1 VDAPD
6 GDWRLAAA
14 AARGDGHGDG
24 HTQRRAPREGE
35 TVSDLSGDGQA
46 ADADTADLLQALQV
60 PLGGDLLERALVH
73 RSFAYENGGL
83 PTNERLEFLGD
94 SVLGLIVTDTLFR
107 EYPDL
112 PEGQLAKLR
121 AAVVNMRA
129 LAGVA
134 RGLRLGSYIRLGKG
148 EEGTGGRDK
157 SSILADTL
165 EAVIGAV
172 YVDRGLAAADELVHR
187 LFDPVIARSARLGA
201 GLDWKTSLQELTA
214 AEILG
219 VPEYHVEE
227 SGPDHQKSFRASVR
241 IGGRAYGEGEGH
253 SKKEAEQ
260 QAAEAAWTSI
270 SEALSARAG
279 GDGGRRVGGNGG
291 ALSAR
296 ARGDGEVLSARAGEV
311 LSARAGGDSG
321 ALPAAAGG
329 DGGDG
334 GALPAAAGGDGGD
347 GGALPAAAGG
357 DGGDGPGA
365 GQPAPEAADGNGRP
379 HRG

>member
-1 VDAPD
+1 VTGSSP
-6 GDWRLAAA
+6 
-14 AARGDGHGDG
+14 
-24 HTQRRAPREGE
+24 
-35 TVSDLSGDGQA
+35 DGQA
-46 ADADTADLLQALQV
+46 PDADTAELLSAIEV
-60 PLGGDLLERALVH
+60 PLGSELLERALMH

-107 EYPDL
+107 QYPDL

-134 RGLRLGSYIRLGKG
+134 RGLKLGAYVRLGKG

-172 YVDRGLAAADELVHR
+172 YLDQGLDVADGLVHR

-214 AEILG
+214 AEVLG
-219 VPEYHVEE
+219 VPEYHVDE
-227 SGPDHQKSFRASVR
+227 SGPDHQKSFRATVR
-241 IGGRAYGEGEGH
+241 IGTQTYGEGEGR

-260 QAAEAAWTSI
+260 QAAEAAWTAI
-270 SEALSARAG
+270 SAGLAAASGEAASGEAARDAG
-279 GDGGRRVGGNGG
+279 GAGAGQPSAGQPGPGQPGAGG
-291 ALSAR
+291 A
-296 ARGDGEVLSARAGEV
+296 GTENGTG
-311 LSARAGGDSG
+311 
-321 ALPAAAGG
+321 AAAGG
-329 DGGDG
+329 SAAAAPEPGVDGGSSG
-334 GALPAAAGGDGGD
+334 
-347 GGALPAAAGG
+347 
-357 DGGDGPGA
+357 
-365 GQPAPEAADGNGRP
+365 GQPVRDG
-379 HRG
+379 

>member
-1 VDAPD
+1 
-6 GDWRLAAA
+6 
-14 AARGDGHGDG
+14 
-24 HTQRRAPREGE
+24 
-35 TVSDLSGDGQA
+35 VSGASGDGGA
-46 ADADTADLLQALQV
+46 AIPDTARVGAAELRDALGV
-60 PLGGDLLERALVH
+60 PLGAELLERALTH

-134 RGLRLGSYIRLGKG
+134 RGLQLGSFVRLGKG

-165 EAVIGAV
+165 EAVLGAV
-172 YVDRGLAAADELVHR
+172 YLDRGLGEADALVHR

-214 AEILG
+214 AEIMG

-241 IGGRAYGEGEGH
+241 IAGRTYGEGEGR

-270 SEALSARAG
+270 TEGHSAESAADAAHGTAAKRAAAE
-279 GDGGRRVGGNGG
+279 G
-291 ALSAR
+291 AA
-296 ARGDGEVLSARAGEV
+296 GQVPAGE
-311 LSARAGGDSG
+311 GT
-321 ALPAAAGG
+321 AAGG
-329 DGGDG
+329 AEGRATDGH
-334 GALPAAAGGDGGD
+334 
-347 GGALPAAAGG
+347 
-357 DGGDGPGA
+357 GPQA
-365 GQPAPEAADGNGRP
+365 RS
-379 HRG
+379 

>member
-1 VDAPD
+1 MSGA
-6 GDWRLAAA
+6 
-14 AARGDGHGDG
+14 
-24 HTQRRAPREGE
+24 
-35 TVSDLSGDGQA
+35 SGDSGA
-46 ADADTADLLQALQV
+46 AIPDTAKVGAAELRDALGV
-60 PLGGDLLERALVH
+60 PLGAELLERALTH
-73 RSFAYENGGL
+73 RSFVYENGGL

-134 RGLRLGSYIRLGKG
+134 RGLQLGSYVRLGKG

-165 EAVIGAV
+165 EAVLGAV
-172 YVDRGLAAADELVHR
+172 YLDRGLGEADALVHR

-214 AEILG
+214 AEIMG

-241 IGGRAYGEGEGH
+241 IAGRTYGEGEGR

-270 SEALSARAG
+270 TEGHAAESAA
-279 GDGGRRVGGNGG
+279 DGTASKG
-291 ALSAR
+291 AA
-296 ARGDGEVLSARAGEV
+296 AEGAAGEV
-311 LSARAGGDSG
+311 PAGEGT
-321 ALPAAAGG
+321 AAGG
-329 DGGDG
+329 AEGRATDGH
-334 GALPAAAGGDGGD
+334 
-347 GGALPAAAGG
+347 
-357 DGGDGPGA
+357 GP
-365 GQPAPEAADGNGRP
+365 QPRS
-379 HRG
+379 

>member
-1 VDAPD
+1 VIS
-6 GDWRLAAA
+6 
-14 AARGDGHGDG
+14 
-24 HTQRRAPREGE
+24 T
-35 TVSDLSGDGQA
+35 SGDGGA
-46 ADADTADLLQALQV
+46 AVPAVRPETSAELLDALGV
-60 PLGGDLLERALVH
+60 PLGAELLERALTH

-94 SVLGLIVTDTLFR
+94 SVLGLIVTDTLFN

-134 RGLRLGSYIRLGKG
+134 RGLRLGAYVRLGKG

-172 YVDRGLAAADELVHR
+172 YLERGLAEADALVHR

-214 AEILG
+214 AEELG
-219 VPEYHVEE
+219 VPEYHVDE

-241 IGGRAYGEGEGH
+241 IGGSTYGEGEGR

-270 SEALSARAG
+270 TAGGEGRVEGAAGAAEAEGAAAERGSAGGPRGARDVSARG
-279 GDGGRRVGGNGG
+279 VVRED
-291 ALSAR
+291 
-296 ARGDGEVLSARAGEV
+296 
-311 LSARAGGDSG
+311 
-321 ALPAAAGG
+321 AAAGG
-329 DGGDG
+329 GLEDVGADGTD
-334 GALPAAAGGDGGD
+334 LPADSAGRANGGR
-347 GGALPAAAGG
+347 
-357 DGGDGPGA
+357 
-365 GQPAPEAADGNGRP
+365 RP
-379 HRG
+379 QRRS

>member
-1 VDAPD
+1 VIGGP
-6 GDWRLAAA
+6 
-14 AARGDGHGDG
+14 GDGSAVPG
-24 HTQRRAPREGE
+24 TAK
-35 TVSDLSGDGQA
+35 
-46 ADADTADLLQALQV
+46 ADRVELLDALGS
-60 PLGGDLLERALVH
+60 PLGGELLERALTH

-134 RGLRLGSYIRLGKG
+134 RGLQLGSYVRLGKG

-157 SSILADTL
+157 ASILADTL
-165 EAVIGAV
+165 EAVLGAV
-172 YVDRGLAAADELVHR
+172 YLDCGLSEADALVHR

-214 AEILG
+214 AELLG
-219 VPEYHVEE
+219 VPEYHVDE
-227 SGPDHQKSFRASVR
+227 SGPDHQKSFHASVR
-241 IGGRAYGEGEGH
+241 IAGRTYGEGEGR

-270 SEALSARAG
+270 TEGHS
-279 GDGGRRVGGNGG
+279 VTGNNSGGG
-291 ALSAR
+291 AA
-296 ARGDGEVLSARAGEV
+296 
-311 LSARAGGDSG
+311 
-321 ALPAAAGG
+321 
-329 DGGDG
+329 
-334 GALPAAAGGDGGD
+334 
-347 GGALPAAAGG
+347 
-357 DGGDGPGA
+357 GA
-365 GQPAPEAADGNGRP
+365 GASAGHDPKGPPNGAVGQGPQQRS
-379 HRG
+379 

>member
-1 VDAPD
+1 MI
-6 GDWRLAAA
+6 G
-14 AARGDGHGDG
+14 
-24 HTQRRAPREGE
+24 T
-35 TVSDLSGDGQA
+35 SGDGGA
-46 ADADTADLLQALQV
+46 AVPAVRPESTAELLDALGA
-60 PLGGDLLERALVH
+60 PLGPVLLERALTH

-94 SVLGLIVTDTLFR
+94 SVLGLIVTDTLFNQ
-107 EYPDL
+107 YPDL

-134 RGLRLGSYIRLGKG
+134 RGLRLGAYVRLGKG

-172 YVDRGLAAADELVHR
+172 YLERGLDEADALVHR

-214 AEILG
+214 AEELG
-219 VPEYHVEE
+219 VPEYHVDE

-241 IGGRAYGEGEGH
+241 IGGRTYGEGEGR

-270 SEALSARAG
+270 TAGGEGRAEGAVCAAGSERDAARRASAGGPRGARDVSAR
-279 GDGGRRVGGNGG
+279 G
-291 ALSAR
+291 AVR
-296 ARGDGEVLSARAGEV
+296 AD
-311 LSARAGGDSG
+311 
-321 ALPAAAGG
+321 AAAGG
-329 DGGDG
+329 GLEDVG
-334 GALPAAAGGDGGD
+334 
-347 GGALPAAAGG
+347 
-357 DGGDGPGA
+357 
-365 GQPAPEAADGNGRP
+365 ADGTDVPADSAGRANGGRRP
-379 HRG
+379 QRRS